1 MEDVGR
7 APGCAIILLTCYKGC
22 FKKVSMKCMYVAFLS
37 NPPPRNLLPDSKN
50 LPSLWSGSVETEMW
64 EGGGE
69 GRKKKAG
76 TWKLSLVFTSDA
88 NINVRISSISTP
100 SVC

>member
-22 FKKVSMKCMYVAFLS
+22 FKKVLMKCMYVAFLS

-50 LPSLWSGSVETEMW
+50 SPSLWLGSVEREMW
-64 EGGGE
+64 EGGGRE
-69 GRKKKAG
+69 NGGDKGWHMQGKPGIRK
-76 TWKLSLVFTSDA
+76 
-88 NINVRISSISTP
+88 
-100 SVC
+100 